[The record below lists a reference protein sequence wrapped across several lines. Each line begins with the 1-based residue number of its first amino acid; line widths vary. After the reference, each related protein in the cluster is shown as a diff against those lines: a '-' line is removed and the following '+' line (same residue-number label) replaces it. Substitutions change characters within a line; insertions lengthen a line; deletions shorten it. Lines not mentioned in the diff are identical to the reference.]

1 MTCLNTIESVIGN
14 QTFVFITVLI
24 SFLLKL
30 LIVIF
35 TFNQQVNTKIAQR
48 LRFLLLAIL
57 GANMLSDIV
66 WMQKLLQSMAILH
79 LDPRIFK
86 FTGRIAC
93 GLVGIQY
100 QGLALFLEGLVT
112 RQCRLSIHQKLSC
125 VITALLVFFPIGAA
139 FIWFNH
145 PSSFPL
151 ILAMEHFAITYY
163 TLFLLPLSLFI
174 VLRKFRSEPLPHILT
189 KQLGIIMYGLIIP
202 HLVSDIIQV
211 FPIYFKL
218 PQAGWV
224 TISYGVVEFST
235 LFLTMGLLYCS
246 WKIMGLRFLN
256 LRDHV
261 YGAPKANFITSF
273 KTILDQL
280 GQVVSTHELKF
291 VTQNFFK
298 EALGISVEK
307 TTLYLRPVTDPYQP
321 EGQFFA
327 TNKIVERFIIA
338 SEFATKELMKKKQML
353 IYDEISFSHFYE
365 QTPQHEKLLR
375 FLNSIQAD
383 IFLPIYNKNRLI
395 AYITVD
401 RHARGKKLYNSAERD
416 EIVMFVGYL
425 HHTINV
431 LYSQSAE
438 SLMRTIIQLTREK
451 ERLEEKFIQEKDELK
466 QGFKKEKEE
475 LERKFTQEKEIVQK
489 ELYTRHQEMNQYKEC
504 FQPFLYKSQRPIGL
518 IFYKNNRFIFG
529 NQEAKNFIPIN
540 INTSIGHP
548 LAQKLRQT
556 TEQVAQFRS
565 PQTVV
570 VKNEQGETITLAA
583 IPHLEQNN
591 VVIIISHADIPD
603 LIKQKINLL
612 KDPNRWDYLLYL
624 ETTESGRLINQLM
637 PGNGKELLDFK
648 IELLE
653 VALGK
658 KATLLDMA
666 EEDLL
671 STVELL
677 HQVSLREELYT
688 LNLQGT
694 LDTVEMATKL
704 FGINPLFGA
713 KKNGTPLLEFLD
725 QRGTLFIK
733 DIHLLD
739 LVCQEYLAKF
749 IRYGFYHVYK
759 SEQRKQ
765 SNVRIICSSNQDIPR
780 LIKENKFSPVLF
792 AELNST
798 TLKMPSLS
806 SLPTVELDSLADG
819 FSQQSVSNNTFDNL
833 LALTEKDKR
842 KLAKTQPA
850 SLQELRKRVRQ
861 LILQKAEQK
870 NINQEIIDPTYET
883 NDPILLQAARLGKYA
898 LKDKKIM
905 TLLWQKF
912 DKNQNKI
919 AEFLGVNRSS
929 VHRRCRLYSLT

>member
-1 MTCLNTIESVIGN
+1 MTFLNTIELVIGN
-14 QTFVFITVLI
+14 QIFVLITILI

-30 LIVIF
+30 LIVFF
-35 TFNQQVNTKIAQR
+35 TMNQQVKTHLAQR

-57 GANMLSDIV
+57 GANMLSDIAWILV
-66 WMQKLLQSMAILH
+66 LLKNMSIFAI
-79 LDPRIFK
+79 DQRIVMFI
-86 FTGRIAC
+86 GRISWGFA
-93 GLVGIQY
+93 GIQY
-100 QGLALFLEGLVT
+100 QGLALFLEGLIT
-112 RQCRLSIHQKLSC
+112 RQSRLSKRQQLCCAVTILFM
-125 VITALLVFFPIGAA
+125 LFPIGAA

-145 PSSFPL
+145 PEPPL
-151 ILAMEHFAITYY
+151 LIFIMNRIAMTYY
-163 TLFLLPLSLFI
+163 MLFLLPLTLFI
-174 VLRKFRSEPLPHILT
+174 VLRKFRSEPFPYILV
-189 KQLGIIMYGLIIP
+189 KQLRLIIYGLIVP

-211 FPIYFKL
+211 FPFRLDLETNNYLITGL
-218 PQAGWV
+218 
-224 TISYGVVEFST
+224 ST
-235 LFLTMGLLYCS
+235 LFLTAGLLYCS

-256 LRDHV
+256 LRDQV
-261 YGAPKANFITSF
+261 YGAPKANFVTSF

-298 EALGISVEK
+298 EALGISAEK
-307 TTLYLRPVTDPYQP
+307 TTLYLRPVVEPYQP
-321 EGQFFA
+321 EGQFFN
-327 TNKIVERFIIA
+327 TDSRVEHFLA
-338 SEFATKELMKKKQML
+338 VSDFATKKLMKKMQVI

-365 QTPQHEKLLR
+365 QTPQHEELLR
-375 FLNSIQAD
+375 FLDTIQAD
-383 IFLPIYNKNRLI
+383 VFLPIYNKNRLI
-395 AYITVD
+395 AYIIVN
-401 RHARGKKLYNSAERD
+401 RHARGKELYNSAERD
-416 EIVMFVGYL
+416 EVVMFVGYL

-431 LYSQSAE
+431 LYNQSAE
-438 SLMRTIIQLTREK
+438 TLMRTIIQLTREK
-451 ERLEEKFIQEKDELK
+451 EQLEEKFSQ
-466 QGFKKEKEE
+466 EKEE
-475 LERKFTQEKEIVQK
+475 LKKGFRKEKEVLEREFAQENEAVQK
-489 ELYTRHQEMNQYKEC
+489 ELYAKHQEMNQYKEC
-504 FQPFLYKSQRPIGL
+504 FQPFLFNSQRSIGL
-518 IFYKNNRFIFG
+518 IFYKNNRFTFG

-540 INTSIGHP
+540 INTNIGHP
-548 LAQKLRQT
+548 LVQKLQRMTQ
-556 TEQVAQFRS
+556 QVAQFRS

-570 VKNEQGETITLAA
+570 TKNEQGETITLAA

-653 VALGK
+653 TALGK

-671 STVELL
+671 PTVELL
-677 HQVSLREELYT
+677 HRLSLREELYT
-688 LNLQGT
+688 LNLQGM
-694 LDTVEMATKL
+694 LDTVRMATKL
-704 FGINPLFGA
+704 FGINTLFGA
-713 KKNGTPLLEFLD
+713 KKDGPPLLELLD

-739 LVCQEYLAKF
+739 IACQDYLAEF
-749 IRYGFYHVYK
+749 IRCGFYRVYK
-759 SEQRKQ
+759 SEKHKR
-765 SNVRIICSSNQDIPR
+765 SNVRIICSSNQDIER
-780 LIKENKFSPVLF
+780 LIKENKFSPALF
-792 AELNST
+792 LELNPT
-798 TLKMPSLS
+798 TLKMPLLS
-806 SLPTVELDSLADG
+806 SLSTEELDSLADG
-819 FSQQSVSNNTFDNL
+819 FSQQAVSNNTFNNL
-833 LALTEKDKR
+833 LALTEKDKH
-842 KLAKTQPA
+842 KLAKTHPT
-850 SLQELRKRVRQ
+850 SLQELKKRTNQ

-870 NINQEIIDPTYET
+870 NINQEIIDPIHET